1 MSPGNGPGQALG
13 GAIPGLS
20 AALAE
25 ELLPDFIAETRE
37 RLERV
42 EELLLETQTEA
53 VTARPVLL
61 DEVRRELHTLKGN
74 AGLMGFTS
82 LQADAHG
89 LEDMVALLEP
99 ARPVV
104 GPILSGLDEFR
115 SALSRVISAGAGT
128 GGPTAAPQ
136 PAADSTGDRAREAS
150 AALGPVERMGGGVRI
165 PFAALDSLVN
175 LLAEVV
181 IVRNRL
187 GDALALTKQLRAGDR
202 DDAGRWREV
211 DDAHE
216 RLERTLDQ
224 VQERVLRLRMVP
236 LYSLFRQLTRIVH
249 DTSLKEGKSVRL
261 AAEGGDT
268 ALDKA
273 LLELASE
280 ALGHLVRNAVIH
292 GIEAPE
298 ERRSAGKD
306 ETGTVR
312 LAARATSREV
322 CIDIEDDGRGVQSA
336 ALRAAAERAGLAPG
350 PAADPLELL
359 FLPGLSTRSQ
369 ADLAA
374 GRGIGLSA
382 VKEAV
387 ARQGGVIQVAFAE
400 GRGSL
405 FRLRLPLNA
414 SIARA
419 LLVSADGEDYALPLR
434 AVLESSRLQPGDL
447 HEING
452 AGALRWRGRVI
463 AALDLGC
470 VFATASSR
478 RRDGYA
484 LILEDGG
491 NTRALVVDRILGIR
505 EIVVKG
511 LDPLV
516 AALPG
521 VAASTL
527 LGDGRAVLILDP
539 ASLCTMSPILGA
551 TP

>member
-1 MSPGNGPGQALG
+1 MTRGEGPEPAHG
-13 GAIPGLS
+13 GAVPGFS

-25 ELLPDFIAETRE
+25 ELLPDFIAEARE
-37 RLERV
+37 RLEHL
-42 EELLLETQTEA
+42 EELLLRTQTETVA
-53 VTARPVLL
+53 ARPVLL
-61 DEVRRELHTLKGN
+61 DEVKRELHTLKGN

-82 LQADAHG
+82 LQASAHQM
-89 LEDMVALLEP
+89 EDMVGGLEP
-99 ARPVV
+99 AQPAV
-104 GPILSGLDEFR
+104 GPILGGIDHFR
-115 SALSRVISAGAGT
+115 SALARLTGEAGHAT
-128 GGPTAAPQ
+128 APQ
-136 PAADSTGDRAREAS
+136 PAGEATGAEA
-150 AALGPVERMGGGVRI
+150 AAPAAPGGIEKLGGGVRI

-181 IVRNRL
+181 VVRNRL
-187 GDALALTKQLRAGDR
+187 GDALARTAPLRSREHDEQ
-202 DDAGRWREV
+202 GRWREV

-216 RLERTLDQ
+216 RLDATLDQ
-224 VQERVLRLRMVP
+224 LQQQVLRLRMVP
-236 LYSLFRQLTRIVH
+236 LHSLFRQLSRIVH
-249 DTSLKEGKSVRL
+249 DTSVQEGKQVRL
-261 AAEGGDT
+261 AVEGADT
-268 ALDKA
+268 TLDKA

-280 ALGHLVRNAVIH
+280 SLGHLVRNAVIH
-292 GIEAPE
+292 GIEPPE
-298 ERRSAGKD
+298 ERRRAGKD
-306 ETGTVR
+306 ASGMVR

-322 CIDIEDDGRGVQSA
+322 CIDVEDDGRGVQSA
-336 ALRAAAERAGLAPG
+336 ALRAAAERAGLRPDPG
-350 PAADPLELL
+350 ADALELL
-359 FLPGLSTRSQ
+359 FLPGLSTRGQ
-369 ADLAA
+369 ADIAA

-414 SIARA
+414 SITRA

-434 AVLESSRLQPGDL
+434 AVLESSRLQPGEL

-452 AGALRWRGRVI
+452 AGALRWRGRVL

-470 VFATASSR
+470 VFSTAERR

-484 LILEDGG
+484 LILEDGD
-491 NTRALVVDRILGIR
+491 NTRAVVVDRILGIR
-505 EIVVKG
+505 EIVVKA

-539 ASLCTMSPILGA
+539 ASLCSMSPILGA